1 MPEILKKKDL
11 QKYIY
16 ILYIYFEMRN
26 NKDYYEQNKEKYKQ
40 YYQENKEFIL
50 KREQLYY
57 QTHQAEIRI
66 KQKIYFR
73 KYYLL
78 NKETIIENVQRRL
91 RCSIENPDKL
101 CNQIINSNIIISLN

>member
-1 MPEILKKKDL
+1 
-11 QKYIY
+11 
-16 ILYIYFEMRN
+16 MRN

-78 NKETIIENVQRRL
+78 NKETIIENVQRRFRL
-91 RCSIENPDKL
+91 RSSITNTEEA
-101 CNQIINSNIIISLN
+101 CNQIINSNIIINPIKKEMVNLQTH